1 MPRCQPLFLS
11 QGEQPAHGRAAQR
24 RQGERRQASPH
35 NLALPVH
42 AGAGSA
48 LSQSGRAGHSG
59 PMSRAQACSSNR
71 RSTTARLL
79 P

>member
-1 MPRCQPLFLS
+1 MTGGQFLFLP
-11 QGEQPAHGRAAQR
+11 QGEQPAHGRTAQR
-24 RQGERRQASPH
+24 RQGGRRQTSPPVH
-35 NLALPVH
+35 VH

-48 LSQSGRAGHSG
+48 PSPRPPGAGHSG
-59 PMSRAQACSSNR
+59 PISRAQARSSIR